1 MTLCNQIITQI
12 YKILMV
18 SLHITMYKLWDNMII
33 IIIIICMVK
42 FNIILTLVDNIMDNM
57 LMVCNIIAIMGI
69 VIVIVIR
76 VVWLMVMLNRIRVI

>member
-18 SLHITMYKLWDNMII
+18 SLHITMYKLWDNM

-69 VIVIVIR
+69 VIVIAIR

>member
-1 MTLCNQIITQI
+1 MTLYNQIITQI

-18 SLHITMYKLWDNMII
+18 SLHITMYKLWDNM

-69 VIVIVIR
+69 VIVIAIR

>member
-18 SLHITMYKLWDNMII
+18 SLNITMYKLWDNM

-69 VIVIVIR
+69 VIVIAIR

>member
-18 SLHITMYKLWDNMII
+18 SLNITMYKLWDNM

-57 LMVCNIIAIMGI
+57 LMVCNIIAIMGK
-69 VIVIVIR
+69 VIVIR

>member
-1 MTLCNQIITQI
+1 MTLYNQIITQI

-18 SLHITMYKLWDNMII
+18 SLHITMYKLWDNM

-57 LMVCNIIAIMGI
+57 LMVCNIIAIMGK
-69 VIVIVIR
+69 VIVIR
-76 VVWLMVMLNRIRVI
+76 VVWLMEMVMLNRIRVI

>member
-1 MTLCNQIITQI
+1 MTLYNQIITQI

-18 SLHITMYKLWDNMII
+18 SLHITMYKLWHNM

-69 VIVIVIR
+69 VIVIAIR

>member
-18 SLHITMYKLWDNMII
+18 SLHITMHKLWHNM

-57 LMVCNIIAIMGI
+57 LMVCNIIAIMGK
-69 VIVIVIR
+69 VIVIR
-76 VVWLMVMLNRIRVI
+76 VVWLMEMVMLNRIRVI

>member
-33 IIIIICMVK
+33 IIICMVK

-57 LMVCNIIAIMGI
+57 LMVCNIIAIMGK
-69 VIVIVIR
+69 VIVIR
-76 VVWLMVMLNRIRVI
+76 VVWLMEMVMLNRIRVI

>member
-1 MTLCNQIITQI
+1 MTLYNQIITQI

-18 SLHITMYKLWDNMII
+18 SLHITMYKLWDNM

-69 VIVIVIR
+69 VIVIAIR
-76 VVWLMVMLNRIRVI
+76 VVWLMEMVMLNRIRVI